1 MPIDV
6 LIVGQGLAGSLLA
19 WELMRQ
25 HVRVM
30 VIDHG
35 GTNASQIAAGLI
47 NPVTGLRLVK
57 TAEIERLLPVAMQC
71 YQQLEAAFKQRFFVP
86 IPMLRVLR
94 NEREWRLAQQRLGQ
108 AGYQAFLTNCSAS
121 PPGINGPFGM
131 LQQRQTGYLKT
142 RQLLSRLRDFFVAND
157 CYRQVTLDYREI
169 KFKPYLQWRDLRPQ
183 HIVFCEGYRATVNP
197 WFGRL
202 PFQLAKGEIISCKTD
217 AVYPDQIVN
226 FGYWMIPTEPHQ
238 FRIGATFDPVNLDT
252 QPTKHASNQLRQAL
266 VEVCPSIQP
275 IEIVEHQ
282 AGIRPATLDKQP
294 FIGPHPVYGHL
305 HIFNGFGAKGSLTI
319 PWYARQFVAVL
330 NQAASLPVAT
340 HIQRYYDSHFL
351 PA

>member
-226 FGYWMIPTEPHQ
+226 FGYWMIPTELHQ